1 MNIAPPRMN
10 TAQTLRTTSEVD
22 MRPRNLI
29 LTLAS
34 SLAVVAAVAGTQA
47 QAATP
52 GPFLNLMA
60 AGQQL
65 SVKAPVQAVLV
76 ADECSLFATGAIKKD
91 NGPKDLLAL
100 STSLSECTL
109 EHLLGGDLKSI
120 EISDPPL
127 QASLKF
133 AHHLVEVIPGPCT
146 YSFGNLTGKIVKESP
161 LTIEAEAVGKLMRKQ
176 SSIFCAGAYVGH
188 FTSYVN
194 TLSEEPVDLQIV
206 LAKIE

>member
-1 MNIAPPRMN
+1 
-10 TAQTLRTTSEVD
+10 

-133 AHHLVEVIPGPCT
+133 ARHLVEVIPGPCT